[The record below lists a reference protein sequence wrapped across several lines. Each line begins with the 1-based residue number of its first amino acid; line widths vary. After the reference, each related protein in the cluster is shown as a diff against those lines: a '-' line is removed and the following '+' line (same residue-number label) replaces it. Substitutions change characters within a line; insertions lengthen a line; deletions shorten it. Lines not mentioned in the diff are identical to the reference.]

1 MNFHHIR
8 YFLAVARAGGFT
20 QAGRDL
26 HVTQPTVSSGIAE
39 LESDVGVKLFNRNSR
54 HVELTIEGHTFMA
67 YALQIGDLV
76 EEAGERLGSRLGHR
90 DEGSFQFGSIDA
102 AVIYLLPGILK
113 EFLSTYPNMDLSI
126 QVAPSRYL
134 VDDLVANR
142 SEFALITLPFEHP
155 RIESVPLLSDAMPL
169 VVGAGHPF
177 ADRDRVH
184 PSEVAQ
190 EHLILFPS
198 DSVSRKLVDDAFA
211 EAGVSP
217 RVVMEMRSPEA
228 MRKLVESGVGISF
241 LPHMSVRDSV
251 ATGALRLVEV
261 EGISFNREIGLA
273 WRRGRYFG
281 PSIWYLLEAILSEH
295 GALEAWRA
303 RIEV

>member
-20 QAGRDL
+20 RAAREL
-26 HVTQPTVSSGIAE
+26 HVTQPTVSSGVAE
-39 LESDVGVKLFNRNSR
+39 LEGDVGVRLFNRDSR
-54 HVELTIEGHTFMA
+54 HVELTLEGRTLMA
-67 YALQIGDLV
+67 YALQIEDLV
-76 EEAGERLGSRLGHR
+76 EEAGERLGRQLGHR

-102 AVIYLLPGILK
+102 GAIYLLPGLLK
-113 EFLSTYPNMDLSI
+113 DYLGIYPNMELSI

-134 VDDLVANR
+134 VDELLENR

-155 RIESVPLLSDAMPL
+155 RIESVSLLSDAMPL

-177 ADRDRVH
+177 AGRGFVS
-184 PSEVAQ
+184 PSEVAD
-190 EHLILFPS
+190 EHLILFAT

-228 MRKLVESGVGISF
+228 MRKLVEAGVGISF
-241 LPHMSVRDSV
+241 LPQMSVRESLE
-251 ATGALRLVEV
+251 AGALRLVEV
-261 EGISFNREIGLA
+261 EGMSFDREIGLA

-281 PSIWYLLEAILSEH
+281 PSIRHLLEAILAEH
-295 GALEAWRA
+295 DALDEWRVRVGA
-303 RIEV
+303 